1 MPMSDIQMNEMFKPI
16 ISMAIAAAIAG
27 LIVLATFAAPKANAA
42 DVKRALPQA
51 FAKGDRLPAA
61 MKGAA
66 CSQHGWPN
74 YEQSCQFDLRRPA
87 NEART
92 VRLIA
97 LR

>member
-1 MPMSDIQMNEMFKPI
+1 MHMSDIQVNEMSKPI
-16 ISMAIAAAIAG
+16 ITMAIAAAIAG

-42 DVKRALPQA
+42 GVKRALPQA
-51 FAKGDRLPAA
+51 FAKSDPLPAP

-74 YEQSCQFDLRRPA
+74 YEQSCQFDLRRAA

-92 VRLIA
+92 VRVIA